1 MSAIAGTFG
10 FGPDGEALARRMGA
24 ALAHRGPD
32 GEDIRAVGNAV
43 LVHRQLAMAG
53 PGSADQSV
61 TTSDG
66 RWTIVLDGAIHNQQQ
81 LRAELAALG
90 QDVRTGI
97 DAELV
102 LAAHI
107 AWGAE
112 AYDRLTGRFALAIHD
127 AHTDTVTLA
136 RDHIGIAPLYYWSD
150 DAGRVLFASDMKALL
165 ATEVFTPEPDDRA
178 IYRYLALGVQD
189 DDEHTLVRNVTAV
202 LPGQMVTLGADGVRT
217 RCYTRL
223 QDELRE
229 LASRPGRPYTPEVAR
244 EIREWFEHAVH
255 ACLPADVPVGTALLG
270 GLDTAAAAAVIA
282 RDMQQAP
289 SDDAHS
295 AVGPQQNT
303 FSAAPA
309 WPSAHARTDAAML
322 REQYGELIGEHSIR
336 PTPDALIEDLTDLVR
351 TQDQPMATP
360 DAYTHYAVMREAA
373 EHVTVL
379 LDGPVE
385 APADHL
391 MHLQVRL
398 RELRAGKRIAQLA
411 RETAAARDMLFRAA
425 RQRRGGRADVP
436 VHALL
441 DNSFVAAHKGEK
453 LDVIR
458 DNLRLRLLD
467 DLFRTP
473 GQSRLRSGDRNAM
486 RFGIERR
493 VPILDKD
500 LLRFLMGVDSAAIVD
515 GQGSGRILRDAVADL
530 LPEAIRG
537 RRDVSGHTAAEPAW
551 FSRCADALQEIFAS
565 PTFAARRY
573 VDAPTVQA
581 VHADCM
587 QHPERHE
594 TLTLWRLASLELWM
608 REFLDPAPGIPAP
621 STARQPAAED
631 DTQEQAPIAKSD
643 YEPNDGKQ
651 LDLVSAEDGHTW
663 RRFPLQTDLVGRDS
677 DLEAIVRGHVERFLA
692 GLPDDA
698 IPDGAHWYFVISEK
712 IVAITQGR
720 SWYTWEVAPR
730 RAARLLSRFV
740 TRTPAGI
747 GLGDPTTM
755 ELAMREVGV
764 PRIMVAAA
772 AGAAGKVVGRRGV
785 FYEIVGANVRA
796 IDGPTVYSAFPSNVS
811 AKLPP
816 KDPDAVSAR
825 LSRAI
830 RAADAPAGALEGFSG
845 VVVMDANDI
854 GRNVLGTD
862 TQVPYAVLEATFADN
877 PLGQGRQRTPMAIL
891 VDLGPSAS

>member
-10 FGPDGEALARRMGA
+10 FGSDGEALARRMGA

-32 GEDIRAVGNAV
+32 GEGIRAVGTAV
-43 LVHRQLAMAG
+43 LVQRRLAVAD
-53 PGSADQSV
+53 PGSADPSM

-66 RWTIVLDGAIHNQQQ
+66 RWTIVFDGAIHNHRQ

-90 QDVRTGI
+90 QDARTES

-102 LAAHI
+102 LAAHA

-150 DAGRVLFASDMKALL
+150 DDGRVLFASEMKALL

-189 DDEHTLVRNVTAV
+189 DDEHTLVRDVTAV
-202 LPGQMVTLGADGVRT
+202 LPGQMVTLGADGVHT

-244 EIREWFEHAVH
+244 EFRERFEHAVH
-255 ACLPADVPVGTALLG
+255 ACLPADVQVGTALLG
-270 GLDTAAAAAVIA
+270 
-282 RDMQQAP
+282 
-289 SDDAHS
+289 
-295 AVGPQQNT
+295 
-303 FSAAPA
+303 
-309 WPSAHARTDAAML
+309 
-322 REQYGELIGEHSIR
+322 ELIADHSIR

-379 LDGPVE
+379 LDGADE

-391 MHLQVRL
+391 AHLQVRR

-473 GQSRLRSGDRNAM
+473 GQSLLRTGDRNAM

-493 VPILDKD
+493 VPIFDKD

-530 LPEAIRG
+530 LPEPIRG
-537 RRDVSGHTAAEPAW
+537 RRDAIGHTGAESAW

-573 VDAPTVQA
+573 VDAPTVRA

-594 TLTLWRLASLELWM
+594 TLTLWRLVSLELWM

-631 DTQEQAPIAKSD
+631 DAQEQAPIAKSD

-677 DLEAIVRGHVERFLA
+677 DLESIVRGHVERFLA
-692 GLPDDA
+692 DLPDDA

-720 SWYTWEVAPR
+720 SWYTWEVTPR
-730 RAARLLSRFV
+730 RAARVLSRFV

-862 TQVPYAVLEATFADN
+862 TQVPNAVLEATFADN